1 MNTLEKAD
9 IRNIIEMPDLSAQE
23 VCEVI
28 KKELN
33 IEISPTLSKEEMVDE
48 VYNAYQL
55 ALQEIENNSNYL
67 LDSSGLWLLSDTV
80 SIINV

>member
-55 ALQEIENNSNYL
+55 ALQEIENKKEEAKQ
-67 LDSSGLWLLSDTV
+67 TK
-80 SIINV
+80 I